1 MFYAPVLFQTLGFKD
16 DASLYSA
23 VIVGAVNVLATVLA
37 ILVVDRV
44 GRRALLLEAC
54 VQMFLAQVALAI
66 ILAAGL
72 HGTTIKSYLGWIAVA
87 LICVYVSS
95 FAWSWGPLG
104 WLIPSEIF
112 PLETR
117 SAGQAITVS
126 SNMLFT
132 FLIAQV
138 FLSMLCSFKWGIFL
152 FFAGW
157 VVIMFFFTV
166 FFIPETKGIPIEEMD
181 LVWTKHWFWKRYV
194 PYPET
199 LAKGGV
205 PMGDL
210 KASKLENGTTQK
222 HML

>member
-1 MFYAPVLFQTLGFKD
+1 MIIFCKLRMLSSEVENLAVQT
-16 DASLYSA
+16 
-23 VIVGAVNVLATVLA
+23 A
-37 ILVVDRV
+37 I
-44 GRRALLLEAC
+44 
-54 VQMFLAQVALAI
+54 AI
-66 ILAAGL
+66 ILAVGL
-72 HGTTIKSYLGWIAVA
+72 KGNEMASYLGWIAVV

-126 SNMLFT
+126 TNMIFT

-138 FLSMLCSFKWGIFL
+138 FLSMLCAFKWGIFL
-152 FFAGW
+152 FFAAW
-157 VVIMFFFTV
+157 VVVMFLFTY

-199 LAKGGV
+199 LAHANGI
-205 PMGDL
+205 PMGDM
-210 KASKLENGTTQK
+210 KASKLENGSTNGHQ
-222 HML
+222 L